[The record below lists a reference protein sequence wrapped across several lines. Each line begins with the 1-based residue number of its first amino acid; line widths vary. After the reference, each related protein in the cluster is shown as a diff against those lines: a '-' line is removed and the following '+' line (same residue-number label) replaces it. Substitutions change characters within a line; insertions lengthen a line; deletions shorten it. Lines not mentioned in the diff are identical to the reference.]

1 MADPTP
7 APITNEVINSLN
19 GFVVKGKRKIDPLEL
34 RRLRRKIDEL
44 AKVSR
49 YEADVLHGILAVYEN
64 DEERMRSRFANAIA
78 LRPNDEWVISNY
90 VKALRAYGLIYDALE
105 CARKLVRVSSSA
117 DALSDYLALVSVTLE
132 FEDAEAL
139 YERVRKAHTGGDGA
153 IQMAWGA
160 VERARAVVAARDLD
174 LAEVRRCTDGLWAFF
189 RQQGWIISCRS
200 TTVLSDLNE
209 IHHELNMPG
218 VEPDEIAKT
227 NFLIAGA
234 LIEMEASDAF
244 LSTIIYSVNGS
255 SLATVTGVGNGDL
268 G

>member
-1 MADPTP
+1 MPNTHCQGKHFGHNARRRPGFRACRRVDTPTCGHRFARNMEWILSMADPTP

-139 YERVRKAHTGGDGA
+139 YERVRKAHT
-153 IQMAWGA
+153 
-160 VERARAVVAARDLD
+160 
-174 LAEVRRCTDGLWAFF
+174 
-189 RQQGWIISCRS
+189 
-200 TTVLSDLNE
+200 
-209 IHHELNMPG
+209 
-218 VEPDEIAKT
+218 
-227 NFLIAGA
+227 
-234 LIEMEASDAF
+234 
-244 LSTIIYSVNGS
+244 
-255 SLATVTGVGNGDL
+255 
-268 G
+268 